1 MIKPPSLLKCLAI
14 VLFSAWVAWRPLLAT
29 FSLAWNDDAYT
40 HILLILPIAIGLM
53 YVDWPA
59 VRPQLSSNWRAG
71 SALLL
76 AALAGAVFAGLQ
88 SVSLP
93 PDVKLSISIFA
104 LVLCWIGAFV
114 GCFGTRVSKSFLFP
128 LCFLFWLIPL
138 PAMLLNA
145 IVELL
150 QQGSAYAAQ
159 LLFTTVGVPVA
170 QDGVVLTIPGLTVEV
185 AQECS
190 SIRSSLILLVTTM
203 VLAQLFLR
211 SPWRKTLVI
220 ALAIP
225 LSVAKNGLRIF
236 TIAMLGTRVD
246 PRFLTGRLHHNGGP
260 IFLAIALGIIFFLL
274 WILREGKV
282 APGKIS
288 YSTR

>member
-1 MIKPPSLLKCLAI
+1 MTKLPALLKCLAM
-14 VLFSAWVAWRPLLAT
+14 VLVSALVAWSPLLAT
-29 FSLAWNDDAYT
+29 FSLAWNNDAYT

-53 YVDWPA
+53 SVDWPA

-71 SALLL
+71 SAFLL
-76 AALAGAVFAGLQ
+76 AALTVAVFARLR
-88 SVSLP
+88 SASLL
-93 PDVKLSISIFA
+93 PDVKLSIYIFS
-104 LVLCWIGAFV
+104 LVLWWIGAFV
-114 GCFGTRVSKSFLFP
+114 GCFGARVAKSFLFP
-128 LCFLFWLIPL
+128 LCFLFWLIPF

-170 QDGVVLTIPGLTVEV
+170 QDGVLLTIPGLTVEV

-190 SIRSSLILLVTTM
+190 SIRSSMILLVTTM

-246 PRFLTGRLHHNGGP
+246 PGFLAGRLHRNGGP

-288 YSTR
+288 YSAR